1 MKLTNKKVII
11 LGAGGNA
18 NVIKSTINDINE
30 DAGKVEFLGFLDDQK
45 NHKKNQLVKG
55 KITKKNIDKYKKY
68 KDVFFIWSLRST
80 SLGHNILKKYKNL
93 DIEEKKLL
101 TAIHPTAVV
110 SKYSKIGYGV
120 SIHPFVNISAN
131 VVIKNNVHIFSHSM
145 IGHDTTLGH
154 FSYVANNVSMG
165 AFIKINEGGYLGMNS
180 TIRERVKIGKW
191 SIVGMGSVVINN
203 VKNFSVVV
211 GNPATQL
218 KK

>member
-1 MKLTNKKVII
+1 LIKKKVII

-18 NVIKSTINDINE
+18 NVIRSTINDINE
-30 DAGKVEFLGFLDDQK
+30 DSDKIEFLGFLDDR
-45 NHKKNQLVKG
+45 NDVRKNQLIKG
-55 KITKKNIDKYKKY
+55 KITKKNIDKFKKF

-80 SLGHNILKKYKNL
+80 DLGEGILKKYKVLN
-93 DIEEKKLL
+93 IEQKKLL
-101 TAIHPTAVV
+101 TVIHPTAVI

-120 SIHPFVNISAN
+120 TIHPFVNVSTN

-145 IGHDTTLGH
+145 IGHDTNLDH

-165 AFIKINEGGYLGMNS
+165 AFIKLNQGGYLGMNS